1 MPDAPSPPAY
11 IRFDKKQREQF
22 LSQFGVTAPAQR
34 EMFQQLCD
42 SWRPLIDFD
51 SFTGTR
57 TGVVSHPAA
66 ETENLMT
73 RLKAVRLGIITTK
86 RNERG
91 ERVPKD
97 IVLCEESA
105 PRYWFFFVQD
115 LIQQAC
121 DNPRNPFLTLGLL
134 KTREI
139 VVPPETIVDH
149 GLNQINK
156 GLVEAAGKTEK
167 LLFLL
172 LQNEKVLATS
182 QTLSLMLTFS
192 SSKLRQQLKNPEVTA
207 AASRLLNLS
216 LTEVTK
222 RLEDKESGFWR
233 GLTEALLQAKEDLMA
248 DRRLHLD
255 LGFFQAAELF
265 YHYLT
270 NQIEE
275 SKKLKE
281 RAAEREA
288 DLKQLEMLV
297 LQDKDVVMPAEELES
312 HMKLLFADKY
322 GDQFEGLREEFK
334 AGFLQTSQKTS
345 IPVVLTLQ
353 AGLIH
358 RNNTYKFFLKRFD
371 SLYPILRQDY
381 RIKMERRLRRP
392 RGNNE
397 LDFLNKDNLERSL
410 SEWTERTDPL
420 VGELFSKPKVLAESM
435 IHHGRSNDSMQS
447 VEDMRPLL
455 ERFFKPGVMTLKTYQ
470 EIYGLDVPAL
480 YEEAFKNLSVF
491 TQFWRRLNGSYR
503 IQAEEFKALGLPREK
518 KPEGRGT
525 KSGMQLDD
533 TPLDNLSPEE
543 LKKRKEDWMQRR
555 DVESRTKPSG
565 GRDDKKLTPAPVQ
578 KQYSDGERDKAWKGF
593 RDTVQKKE

>member
-1 MPDAPSPPAY
+1 
-11 IRFDKKQREQF
+11 
-22 LSQFGVTAPAQR
+22 
-34 EMFQQLCD
+34 
-42 SWRPLIDFD
+42 
-51 SFTGTR
+51 
-57 TGVVSHPAA
+57 
-66 ETENLMT
+66 MT
-73 RLKAVRLGIITTK
+73 KLKAARLGIITTK
-86 RNERG
+86 RNEKG

-97 IVLCEESA
+97 IILCDEAS

-139 VVPPETIVDH
+139 VVPPETIADH
-149 GLNQINK
+149 GLDQINK

-192 SSKLRQQLKNPEVTA
+192 SSKLRLQLKNPEVTA

-216 LTEVTK
+216 LSDVTK

-233 GLTEALLQAKEDLMA
+233 GLTEALLQAKDDLMA

-255 LGFFQAAELF
+255 LSFFQAAELF

-281 RAAEREA
+281 KAAEREA

-297 LQDKDVVMPAEELES
+297 LQDKDVIMPAEELES

-322 GDQFEGLREEFK
+322 GELFNGLREEFEVGYLK
-334 AGFLQTSQKTS
+334 TSQKTS
-345 IPVVLTLQ
+345 IPVVLTLK

-358 RNNTYKFFLKRFD
+358 RNNLYRFFLKRFD
-371 SLYPILRQDY
+371 SLYPVLRQDY

-397 LDFLNKDNLERSL
+397 LDFLNRENLERSL
-410 SEWTERTDPL
+410 GEWTERTDPL
-420 VGELFSKPKVLAESM
+420 VGELFDKPKVLAEAM
-435 IHHGRSNDSMQS
+435 IHHGRSNDSLQS
-447 VEDMRPLL
+447 VEEMRPLL

-470 EIYGLDVPAL
+470 EIYGLDVPSL

-491 TQFWRRLNGSYR
+491 TQFWRRMTGTYR
-503 IQAEEFKALGLPREK
+503 IQADEFKALALPREK
-518 KPEGRGT
+518 KPEGRGNR
-525 KSGMQLDD
+525 SGMQIDE
-533 TPLDNLSPEE
+533 TPLDSLSPEE
-543 LKKRKEDWMQRR
+543 LKKRKEEWSQRR
-555 DVESRTKPSG
+555 DVESRTRPSG
-565 GRDDKKLTPAPVQ
+565 REDKKLTPVPAP

-593 RDTVQKKE
+593 RDSMGKKE